1 MSGISFCASRFG
13 NKQQPASTA
22 IHKPTGLT
30 DQRQGIEM
38 SNQAYNEIYGSR
50 TDGAPMGGANQPNQE
65 SMLGAMRDR
74 LTSLSDEARSIRS
87 QVPHEFEPDVQRIQE
102 QMQRLSERL
111 SDLSRGA
118 LVPYNAAQRVHERR
132 VKVVRYVTEDDV
144 RVARARP
151 DQIISLGAPGSQRG
165 FGSHDANG
173 WDEASA
179 NALVELYESGE
190 AFAATLH
197 REAVAAGSNR
207 ANMQIASRSISAPTY
222 AVAGMI
228 EAPQAGASNCS
239 MDKNMLD
246 QRFAEIAARI
256 EQSLSQIRPEAALAS
271 LGRRFDQL
279 EAQINTMF
287 GQMAT
292 RADLEELRLAEEQIE
307 EIASQLSQFRSQ
319 MARLDLIDAHLGT
332 LTSQLSDER
341 LTRLFNDSMQ
351 AGGDAGRFDLID
363 AQLRMIAVQLSD
375 ERLSGLVTRS
385 ASRGLDY
392 DEVADAA
399 AKRVAA
405 SMVDLQARDAQAR
418 DIGEVRG
425 MLESLINERRH
436 NDENN
441 ASMLETMQ
449 QAIIR
454 VLDRIDTLELAQ
466 QQNLEPA
473 SVPAPQRTYTQAT
486 PPAEPSYRAEAVPP
500 AMPAASAPAPSYDD
514 LVPATATVFAEMP
527 ATAED
532 DASDFLPVDGGI
544 SQSDM
549 QAYREDTASEHTLPH
564 APVYTSTGFD
574 LDAAFSRARDDE
586 ALSFGEPQPAKP
598 SLDVLRHDFIADA
611 HRAKLKAASKPDSM
625 LADSGL
631 RSAELSTG
639 SREAEAK
646 PRRRSIFSFRS
657 QRVAMSLLV
666 LLAAIPAAI
675 FFMPRTSSSHEGAT
689 PAAATVAPAPKRAEQ
704 LPVLPQIAPT
714 DAEPML
720 PAGPDAVPPA
730 TNAPSRQTNQAVPP
744 YEQQGSKEYEDVHA
758 PGSAIDTASLPDGI
772 MMQPATASGQQLVQ
786 MNEQA
791 RAAYMSSQLGIAA
804 AKATPA
810 SLMEEQILREHGANA
825 TADAQGNAS
834 KLPPATVGPFS
845 MRLAAAQ
852 GDASAQFEVASRLAE
867 GKGTDQDLAEAAQWY
882 QRAAANGFPMAQ
894 FRLGTLYERG
904 LGVKVDL
911 QRAQIWY
918 ERAAAQGNVKAM
930 HNLAVLIASRGPKGD
945 YKTAAQW
952 FTNAANYGLSDSQFN
967 LAVLYENGMGVS
979 KSLPQAYKWLI
990 LAAKSGD
997 KDAAARRDALK
1008 AKLNAEEL
1016 AVAETE
1022 ASTWTAKPIT
1032 GMANDPRLAG
1042 QAWRDA
1048 SRG

>member
-1 MSGISFCASRFG
+1 
-13 NKQQPASTA
+13 
-22 IHKPTGLT
+22 
-30 DQRQGIEM
+30 M

-50 TDGAPMGGANQPNQE
+50 PDGAPVGANQPTQE
-65 SMLGAMRDR
+65 SMLGMMRDR
-74 LTSLSDEARSIRS
+74 LTTLSDEARSIRA

-118 LVPYNAAQRVHERR
+118 LVPYNSASQRVHERR

-151 DQIISLGAPGSQRG
+151 DQIISLGAPGTQRG
-165 FGSHDANG
+165 SVGTHG

-207 ANMQIASRSISAPTY
+207 ANMQIASRSMGAPAY
-222 AVAGMI
+222 AAQQAMPMIAG
-228 EAPQAGASNCS
+228 QQGGAYGCS
-239 MDKNMLD
+239 VDNNMLD

-341 LTRLFNDSMQ
+341 LTRLFNDGTQ
-351 AGGDAGRFDLID
+351 AGADAGRLDAID

-375 ERLSGLVTRS
+375 ERLSGLVSRS
-385 ASRGLDY
+385 ASRGVDY
-392 DEVADAA
+392 EEVADAA

-405 SMVDLQARDAQAR
+405 SMSDIQARDAQAR

-466 QQNLEPA
+466 QQTLAPEA
-473 SVPAPQRTYTQAT
+473 APAPQRVYAEAT
-486 PPAEPSYRAEAVPP
+486 PPAAPAYRNEVSPT
-500 AMPAASAPAPSYDD
+500 AMPAASAQMPSYDD
-514 LVPATATVFAEMP
+514 LVPATATIYAEMP
-527 ATAED
+527 AAVED
-532 DASDFLPVDGGI
+532 DTSDFLPVDGGI

-549 QAYREDTASEHTLPH
+549 HAYREDAASEHALPH

-598 SLDVLRHDFIADA
+598 SLDLLRHDFIADA

-625 LADSGL
+625 LSDSGM
-631 RSAELSTG
+631 RSAELLTG
-639 SREAEAK
+639 SREAQEK

-675 FFMPRTSSSHEGAT
+675 FFMPRTSGAQVGAM

-704 LPVLPQIAPT
+704 LPAAPQIAPA

-720 PAGPDAVPPA
+720 PAGPDAAPPA
-730 TNAPSRQTNQAVPP
+730 TNGPSRQTYQAVPP
-744 YEQQGSKEYEDVHA
+744 YEQQGSTEYEDVHA

-772 MMQPATASGQQLVQ
+772 MMQPATASGHQLAQ

-810 SLMEEQILREHGANA
+810 SLMEEQILRENGAGGGA
-825 TADAQGNAS
+825 AAQGSTS

-882 QRAAANGFPMAQ
+882 QRAAANGFPLAQ

-904 LGVKVDL
+904 LGVKADL

-930 HNLAVLIASRGPKGD
+930 HNLAVLTAARGPKGD
-945 YKTAAQW
+945 YKAAAQW
-952 FTNAANYGLSDSQFN
+952 FTTAADYGLSDSQYN

-997 KDAAARRDALK
+997 KDAAARRDAVK

-1022 ASTWTAKPIT
+1022 ASTWSAKPIT

-1048 SRG
+1048 SRS